1 MGPSSR
7 SQVNWFKATLTPA
20 IVATITT
27 AAQAF
32 TVTGVRLGQA
42 VIANAPS
49 HVAGVAISNAFVSA
63 DDQVTIIFVN
73 PTAAGVTPPAGV
85 YRFVTFDE

>member
-7 SQVNWFKATLTPA
+7 SQANFFKATLTPA

-32 TVTGVRLGQA
+32 TVTGVRLGQS
-42 VIANAPS
+42 VLVNPPS
-49 HVAGVAISNAFVSA
+49 HVAGVSIASAFVNA
-63 DDQVTIIFVN
+63 DDSVTIIFVN

-85 YRFVTFDE
+85 YRFTTWDE